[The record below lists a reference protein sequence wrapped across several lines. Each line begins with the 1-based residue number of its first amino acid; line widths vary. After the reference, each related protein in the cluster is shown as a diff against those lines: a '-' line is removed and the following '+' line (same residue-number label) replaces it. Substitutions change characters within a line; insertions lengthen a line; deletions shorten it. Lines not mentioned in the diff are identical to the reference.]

1 MGVGYMEEKIIQ
13 KLALER
19 CRLYLSQ
26 ITALCHLHED
36 QMMIGELVSYMNQDF
51 SLIEDLITPE

>member
-1 MGVGYMEEKIIQ
+1 MEEKIIQ

>member
-1 MGVGYMEEKIIQ
+1 MDDKMIQ

-26 ITALCHLHED
+26 ITAICHLNQEEVL
-36 QMMIGELVSYMNQDF
+36 IGDIVSNMHKDF
-51 SLIEDLITPE
+51 SLIEDLITLE